1 MNYMLD
7 MLDKINVLENKD
19 AILQGAEEIVNS
31 LLENE
36 KLDKSEKLMTIEL
49 AMTQLNYKLYNVNKE
64 EKKEGVK

>member
-7 MLDKINVLENKD
+7 MLDKINVLENKE

-31 LLENE
+31 LLEKE
-36 KLDKSEKLMTIEL
+36 KSDKSEKWMTIEL

-64 EKKEGVK
+64 RKKENA